1 MFKKIIWAVIELITI
16 AIGTGIFVTSTLD
29 NYVDE
34 ESAGIGAFMV
44 ILGLLLKNWR
54 KNLFANNET
63 TLKGSKN
70 TSSLTTGLI
79 LIIAF
84 TLWGMNYGN
93 IKDNSSDIN
102 SVESDVNS
110 LDNRIDDIEYNSH
123 HH

>member
-1 MFKKIIWAVIELITI
+1 MFKKIIWALVELITI

-54 KNLFANNET
+54 KTLFTNKEKPLKDSSKST
-63 TLKGSKN
+63 T
-70 TSSLTTGLI
+70 LTTGLI
-79 LIIAF
+79 MIIAF

-102 SVESDVNS
+102 SLESKV
-110 LDNRIDDIEYNSH
+110 DDLEYNSH
-123 HH
+123 NH